1 MAEVAIIAKADIQN
15 LWDFS
20 ENIDQSKIDAAI
32 LRAQQT
38 DLESILGAPLYHE
51 FIEDYNGLTFDT
63 ATYQNLYDGG
73 EYTYNGQTIYY
84 RGIKALLSVYSYVHL
99 MDIIRINVV
108 RSGQVYKVS
117 EESEFLEDFQA
128 RADNR
133 KAKSDAIRLE
143 KDTLQFIETN
153 ISDYPLFRYRE
164 YREVKTSY
172 NFYKL

>member
-1 MAEVAIIAKADIQN
+1 MAEQPIIVKADIQTA
-15 LWDFS
+15 WDFS

-38 DLESILGAPLYHE
+38 DLERLLGAPFYHA
-51 FIEDYNGLTFDT
+51 FIEDFNGTDFNT
-63 ATYQNLYDGG
+63 ASYQALYDGG
-73 EYTYNGQTIYY
+73 EYSYQGQAIYY
-84 RGIKALLSVYSYVHL
+84 RGVKALLCVYAYIHL
-99 MDIIRINVV
+99 VEIVRINVV

-133 KAKSDAIRLE
+133 KAKADAIRLE
-143 KDTLQFIETN
+143 KDTLQFLENNYST
-153 ISDYPLFRYRE
+153 YPLFRYRE
-164 YREVKTSY
+164 YQEKKTAY